1 MVSAVTIFGITD
13 NCGGQRSGEHL
24 SAKSAGMNVA
34 CTVRQFDQE
43 SGAAGFATSLV
54 CRDRGEGGEPVGDC
68 AIELTCYLR
77 CDGIQRSSRTRDLE
91 ITIIGRVVRDGNELT
106 LIHQTNRREDR
117 REILPV
123 NL

>member
-54 CRDRGEGGEPVGDC
+54 GRDRGEGGEPVGDC
-68 AIELTCYLR
+68 AIELTDTCAVTAFSAAVELVTW
-77 CDGIQRSSRTRDLE
+77 RSR
-91 ITIIGRVVRDGNELT
+91 
-106 LIHQTNRREDR
+106 
-117 REILPV
+117 
-123 NL
+123 